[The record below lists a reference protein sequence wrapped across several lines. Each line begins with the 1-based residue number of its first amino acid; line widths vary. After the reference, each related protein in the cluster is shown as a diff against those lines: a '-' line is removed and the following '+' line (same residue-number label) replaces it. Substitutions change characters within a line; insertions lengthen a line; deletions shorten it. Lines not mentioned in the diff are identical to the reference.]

1 MLEGPTKSQNDPINF
16 LFTNIATHFG
26 GIYDFRTNGPK
37 KHYDLF
43 KKLIESFQ
51 LNNLTNEG
59 R

>member
-1 MLEGPTKSQNDPINF
+1 MLKGRKKSQNDPINF
-16 LFTNIATHFG
+16 LFTNIATYFG

-37 KHYDLF
+37 KHYDLL

-51 LNNLTNEG
+51 LDYLTNEG